1 MKPEQFAH
9 HRPETLEEALQLLDD
24 FDEAELLAGNQS
36 LGIVMSNRLASPD
49 HLIDL
54 NGIDAL
60 SGIDITDDEVTI
72 GAMTRHRTIERSDEL
87 ATAIPML
94 PEAAEQIAGPTVRN
108 RGTMGGSLAEA
119 DPAGNYGTAL
129 VALDGRLDLRSVD
142 GTREIPAEDFFL
154 AYMFTDMHEHE
165 LIESVTIDRDPFPVD
180 RTGMAF
186 LELKRA
192 AQTWPTVSA
201 ATAIR
206 VDDPTAESPIVEE
219 ARLALAN
226 VSDVPLRVPEAEE
239 LLVGTEA
246 TSATLTEIESLVQET
261 LDPEGEMHASSE
273 FKAEVGGVYARRSFE
288 ASYARAQGD
297 SYEH

>member
-9 HRPETLEEALQLLDD
+9 HRPDSIDEALSLLDD
-24 FDEAELLAGNQS
+24 LEEAELLAGNQS

-60 SGIDITDDEVTI
+60 AGIDTDGERVHI
-72 GAMTRHRTIERSDEL
+72 GAMTRHRTIERSDTL
-87 ATAIPML
+87 AEVLPML
-94 PEAAEQIAGPTVRN
+94 PEAAEQIAGPSVRN

-129 VALDGRLDLRSVD
+129 VALGGELTLRSVE
-142 GTREIPAEDFFL
+142 GSREIPAEDFFL
-154 AYMFTDMHEHE
+154 AYMFTDLRENE
-165 LIESVTIDRDPFPVD
+165 LIESVSVSLEPFPSE

-201 ATAIR
+201 ASAIR
-206 VDDPTAESPIVEE
+206 VDDPDGPSATIEE
-219 ARLALAN
+219 ARLGLAN
-226 VSDVPLRVPEAEE
+226 VSDVPLRVPEAEARLE
-239 LLVGTEA
+239 GVAPDDADFEA
-246 TSATLTEIESLVQET
+246 IETLIEET

-273 FKAEVGGVYARRSFE
+273 FKAEVGGVYARRSLE
-288 ASYARAQGD
+288 SAYARATG
-297 SYEH
+297 EER